1 MMLYLQNATGGLAA
15 GAIYGLLALSLVI
28 VYRSTGVVN
37 FAAGEIGTFTTFISW
52 ELLEP
57 DHLPFWVALLITAG
71 IAAVI
76 GVAVYALVI
85 RQARRMP
92 EFVTVMLTFG
102 LYEIFNG
109 LSNSLWSPS
118 PRAFPAPWSG
128 TPFQLGDVIISRQN
142 VGNFVVALIVM
153 GILAATFRFTKIGL
167 GLRATTDNVYAARV
181 VGITPGRM
189 YVLGWALASVVGAIA
204 GMLVANLLLLSPGM
218 MGNVLV
224 FSLVAVILGG
234 LESPIGAII
243 GSLLV
248 GVVTGVLAGVP
259 GVGPNLST
267 PVMLL
272 LVIAVLL
279 VRPQGL
285 LGQVKARKL

>member
-1 MMLYLQNATGGLAA
+1 MMLYLQNATGGLAV
-15 GAIYGLLALSLVI
+15 GAIYGLIALSLVI
-28 VYRSTGVVN
+28 VYRATGVVN
-37 FAAGEIGTFTTFISW
+37 FAAGEMATFTTFISW
-52 ELLEP
+52 ELLNP
-57 DHLPFWVALLITAG
+57 LHLPFALALLITAA

-76 GVAVYALVI
+76 GVVVYTIVI
-85 RQARRMP
+85 RPAHRMP

-102 LYEIFNG
+102 LYEVFNG
-109 LSNSLWSPS
+109 LSNSLWAPS
-118 PRAFPAPWSG
+118 PRTFPAPWQG
-128 TPFQLGDVIISRQN
+128 APFHLGDVVVTRQN
-142 VGNFVVALIVM
+142 LGNFVVALIAM
-153 GILAATFRFTKIGL
+153 AILAAAFRFTKVGL
-167 GLRATTDNVYAARV
+167 GLRATADNAFAARV

-204 GMLVANLLLLSPGM
+204 GMLVANVLLLSPGM

-234 LESPIGAII
+234 LESPVGAII
-243 GSLLV
+243 GGLLI
-248 GVVTGVLAGVP
+248 GVVTGVLSGVP
-259 GVGPNLST
+259 DVGPNLAT

-279 VRPQGL
+279 ARPQGL